1 MSAITPER
9 VPVTVYRW
17 DDTNAPQL
25 DKKPNCVA
33 SIFKACLVT
42 GYGTKQS
49 AGWSMAYEDMA
60 ANVKVLKPP
69 VSPNPAFH
77 IRLSADT
84 GYEMTVQM
92 YKDMTDINTGT
103 LILQCDTPYK
113 YNSAERGGGASGRWM
128 MIATASS
135 AWFFTEVNT
144 YYNQRAANL
153 SGSHLY
159 MGETCNNGGIIPNL
173 CLLHTGGA
181 STTSANSYF
190 AITHNEGSQQY
201 TSPKIFDSKNNQAVN
216 ASPASTFSGRSD
228 LSSDIYLS
236 QLILVHSGGLSLL
249 PGYLP
254 SKRKQ
259 VNYTQISSDGRQLIN
274 HATGNFA
281 TSSYDDS
288 DNFYVPVDYWE
299 M

>member
-1 MSAITPER
+1 MNLITTER

-17 DDTNAPQL
+17 DDAQAPVL
-25 DKKPNCVA
+25 DKMPNCVA

-42 GYGTKQS
+42 GYGSKQP
-49 AGWSMAYEDMA
+49 AGWSMAYEDMTT
-60 ANVKVLKPP
+60 NVKVLKPP
-69 VSPNPAFH
+69 VSPNATFYV
-77 IRLSADT
+77 RLSKDT

-103 LILQCDTPYK
+103 LILQCATPYK
-113 YNSAERGGGASGRWM
+113 YNSAKRGGGASGRWM
-128 MIATASS
+128 MIATAGS

-159 MGETCNNGGIIPNL
+159 MGETCNNGGLAPNL
-173 CLLHTGGA
+173 CLLHTGGTSETQA
-181 STTSANSYF
+181 DSFFAVMRNESTS
-190 AITHNEGSQQY
+190 QY
-201 TSPKIFDSKNNQAVN
+201 TSPKIFDTKNNQTVS

-236 QLILVHSGGLSLL
+236 QLVLVHSNGLSLL

-254 SKRKQ
+254 SKRQQ
-259 VNYTQISSDGRQLIN
+259 VNYTQISSDGRQLVN